1 MTHDEYD
8 KARIELLKRH
18 LRDSY
23 WSGARG
29 APPDELFD
37 SLAAQLGDALDRL
50 VLQIDPFAGR
60 VGAPEAGGDR

>member
-1 MTHDEYD
+1 MTHAEYE
-8 KARIELLKRH
+8 KRRVALLTRH

-37 SLAAQLGDALDRL
+37 SLAKQLAGALDRL
-50 VLQIDPFAGR
+50 VLEIDPF
-60 VGAPEAGGDR
+60 EAKPGGPLTGGDR